1 MREVHPMI
9 TKLDRF
15 APIAGDDA
23 GLHTIRYDKVP
34 DGFRLTDLAFPP
46 VETHPL
52 YNAVK
57 DRLLDFA
64 DRWYSGW
71 EIVGDTYAEFLFNCQ
86 LALDEKVDNLEKFL
100 EVYWDDIAKPTQSRV
115 IKRTYNTQQ
124 DTEDSEHG
132 SVTTDAN
139 GSNENSTNTDNTD
152 YDIPLDNGELQ
163 GTASSKGT
171 TTSTGQ
177 NTSHSANISTR
188 SGTGKTKH
196 TGTETEEWSDV
207 GVAPN
212 YELLNGFLDWNRSV
226 QSVFVSYFYDCF
238 TLMEGMYITR

>member
-1 MREVHPMI
+1 MI

-46 VETHPL
+46 VDTHPL
-52 YNAVK
+52 SNAVK

-64 DRWYSGW
+64 DRWYDGW
-71 EIVGDTYAEFLFNCQ
+71 EIVGDTYTEFHFNCQ

-115 IKRTYNTQQ
+115 IKRTYDTQQ
-124 DTEDSEHG
+124 DDTENESGNATADS
-132 SVTTDAN
+132 N
-139 GSNENSTNTDNTD
+139 GSSEGTNNSDTTD

-163 GTASSKGT
+163 GTSSSKGT
-171 TTSTGQ
+171 VT
-177 NTSHSANISTR
+177 NTSQNVNHSASTSNKNR
-188 SGTGKTKH
+188 TGSSKH

-212 YELLNGFLDWNRSV
+212 YELLNGFLDYNRSV
-226 QSVFVSYFYDCF
+226 QDVFVSYFYDCF
-238 TLMEGMYITR
+238 TLMEGMYLTR

>member
-1 MREVHPMI
+1 MRTLI
-9 TKLDRF
+9 QKLDRF
-15 APIAGDDA
+15 SDIVGDDA
-23 GLHTIRYDKVP
+23 GHWTTPYRKVP
-34 DGFRLTDLAFPP
+34 DGFRLTDLVFPP
-46 VETHPL
+46 SETHPL
-52 YNAVK
+52 SNAVK
-57 DRLLDFA
+57 DKLLDFA
-64 DRWYSGW
+64 DRWYDGW
-71 EIVGDTYAEFLFNCQ
+71 EIVGDTYTEFHFNCQ

-100 EVYWDDIAKPTQSRV
+100 EVYWDDIAKPTQSRT

-124 DTEDSEHG
+124 DTEDSEQG

-238 TLMEGMYITR
+238 TLLEGMYITR